1 MTKPLLAAAALLL
14 TGFSVVSQSPA
25 AEPAG
30 ANDGFDIDAAD
41 WPWWRGPLRNGIASP
56 DQTPPTH
63 WSESKGVAWKTPVPG
78 RGHGSPTVV
87 GGYVYLATCDEAA
100 GSQSVLCFD
109 RKTGKQIWQQEVHS
123 SGAMRKNSKSTA
135 ASTTLA
141 CDGERLFACF
151 PNSGALYTTA
161 LGLDGKQ
168 LWQQKIGDYIV
179 HQGYGSS
186 PAIYQSLVIVTSD
199 NKGGGAIA
207 GLDRRTGRIVW
218 KRDRPKTPNYP
229 SPIILHA
236 AGRDQLIMTGCDL
249 VSSFDPLTG
258 KTLWEIEGSTTEC
271 VTSTV
276 TDGRRIL
283 TSGGYPT
290 NHMSAVEADGS
301 GKVAWSNKNR
311 VYVPSMLLRDG
322 IIYGVLDA
330 GIASCWKSDTGEEL
344 WKERLDGNFSS
355 SPVLVGDLIYATN
368 EAGTTFV
375 YRASPEGYSEV
386 AQNRLGDEV
395 FATPTICGSRIYM
408 RVAQRGA
415 DGRQEFLC
423 CLTGE

>member
-1 MTKPLLAAAALLL
+1 MPRTTTKVPTSAQSAPARTATAKPL
-14 TGFSVVSQSPA
+14 
-25 AEPAG
+25 
-30 ANDGFDIDAAD
+30 
-41 WPWWRGPLRNGIASP
+41 
-56 DQTPPTH
+56 
-63 WSESKGVAWKTPVPG
+63 
-78 RGHGSPTVV
+78 
-87 GGYVYLATCDEAA
+87 
-100 GSQSVLCFD
+100 
-109 RKTGKQIWQQEVHS
+109 
-123 SGAMRKNSKSTA
+123 RKNSKSTG

-141 CDGERLFACF
+141 CDGERLFVNF
-151 PNSGALYTTA
+151 PNGGGLYTTA
-161 LGLDGKQ
+161 LSRDGKQ
-168 LWQQKIGDYIV
+168 LWQQKISDYIV

-207 GLDRRTGRIVW
+207 GLDRKSGKIVW

-229 SPIILHA
+229 SPIILHV

-249 VSSFDPLTG
+249 VSSYAPLTG

-276 TDGRRIL
+276 TDGHRIL

-290 NHMSAVEADGS
+290 NHMSAVDADGS

-330 GIASCWKSDTGEEL
+330 GIAACWKSDTGEEL
-344 WKERLDGNFSS
+344 WKERLDGNFSA
-355 SPVLVGDLIYATN
+355 SPVLVGDLIFATN
-368 EAGTTFV
+368 EAGLTFV
-375 YRASPEGYSEV
+375 YRASPEGYTEV
-386 AQNRLGDEV
+386 AQNKLGDEV

-408 RVAQRGA
+408 RVAEHGA

-423 CLTGE
+423 CVKGE